1 MLCSVVVVVVFFIG
15 ALPMDLDCLPSR
27 VQQLHNKLTDF
38 MHEYVF
44 PNEAEFTNHQSSED
58 CWTPHPLVEEIKV
71 VVIVCCSFHMPFPL
85 LERVHLQ
92 TKLAKPA

>member
-1 MLCSVVVVVVFFIG
+1 
-15 ALPMDLDCLPSR
+15 
-27 VQQLHNKLTDF
+27 

-71 VVIVCCSFHMPFPL
+71 VVIVSCSFYMPFPL

-92 TKLAKPA
+92 TKSAKPAWKTHGRGVGRINDLLRRTVPNGGQIARSVTLPLG

>member
-1 MLCSVVVVVVFFIG
+1 
-15 ALPMDLDCLPSR
+15 
-27 VQQLHNKLTDF
+27 

-44 PNEAEFTNHQSSED
+44 PNEAEFTNHQSSTD

-71 VVIVCCSFHMPFPL
+71 VVIVSCSFHIPFPL
-85 LERVHLQ
+85 LERVQVQ

>member
-1 MLCSVVVVVVFFIG
+1 
-15 ALPMDLDCLPSR
+15 
-27 VQQLHNKLTDF
+27 

-71 VVIVCCSFHMPFPL
+71 VVIVSCSFHMPFPL
-85 LERVHLQ
+85 LEKVH
-92 TKLAKPA
+92 